1 MKLRELWKISSVVY
15 KEISFQSIFSLRVG
29 SSLPQRGRTDIKKL
43 VANARTSTLISKL
56 VTTVFIAIF
65 GFTVFLPMTG
75 FEVSG
80 TSVAPKDV
88 TIIGSITAFLAVVL
102 FLIVFMGLQVSTGF
116 VSSKMSDVLGA
127 FPLTKQ
133 EISNILFVCF
143 LRMFDIPLI
152 TAAIIFLLAFF
163 LVGGSLLGGLVLVMA
178 MAITEIFALALTI
191 GLARFF
197 YSRVAG
203 GGGRSRWQTLV
214 RLLFMLVWI
223 LPIFGAYFV
232 VSFAG
237 NIVQFLT
244 SLTQSLSSVLHLL
257 VLIYPFSFGF
267 LASYLTFPRAPDYT
281 VLSFSIASSIAYAF
295 VAFFCYKW
303 VTRTVRTIGGAGAI
317 AREKGVVKDTRIKP
331 QIPWLGIIRKDLRV
345 ASRAPSFASLF
356 LLPAMQ
362 AIILSISFSS
372 LSNLTSTVVLSAL
385 IGISMITLLLPPTLL
400 SIEGLASA
408 FTRSLPLR
416 KRTLIS
422 AKTLL
427 SLVTYLISLLVLF
440 FVAIYLNRNLNLI
453 MTYSL
458 IHALAVS
465 AGIMLELT
473 LLARKFWKEGFA
485 VGNIYSRITTYILT
499 LIPGFV
505 IVALP
510 IAAAFAAIL
519 YAENLVLPIFFAVAA
534 SEFLAM
540 TAIVA
545 IQK

>member
-1 MKLRELWKISSVVY
+1 MKLREIWKISSIVY

-29 SSLPQRGRTDIKKL
+29 SSLPQRGRTDIKRL

-56 VTTVFIAIF
+56 VTTFFIAIF
-65 GFTVFLPMTG
+65 AFTVFLPMSSL
-75 FEVSG
+75 VPSS
-80 TSVAPKDV
+80 TSSAPRDV
-88 TIIGSITAFLAVVL
+88 TIIGSVTAFLAVVL

-133 EISNILFVCF
+133 EISSILFVCF

-152 TAAIIFLLAFF
+152 AAAMVFLAAYF
-163 LVGGSLLGGLVLVMA
+163 LVGGSLLGGLLLLLA
-178 MAITEIFALALTI
+178 TAITEIFALAVTV
-191 GLARFF
+191 GSARFF

-214 RLLFMLVWI
+214 RLLFMVVWI
-223 LPIFGAYFV
+223 LPTFGAYLV
-232 VSFAG
+232 LSFAG
-237 NIVQFLT
+237 NIVQSLT
-244 SLTQSLSSVLHLL
+244 SLTQSLSSVLHFI
-257 VLIYPFSFGF
+257 VLIYPFSYGF
-267 LASYLTFPRAPDYT
+267 LASYLTFPRVPDYT
-281 VLSFSIASSIAYAF
+281 VLGFSIAASIAYVF
-295 VAFFCYKW
+295 VALFCYRW
-303 VTRTVRTIGGAGAI
+303 VTQTVRTIGGGGALV
-317 AREKGVVKDTRIKP
+317 RGKGIVKDTQIKP
-331 QIPWLGIIRKDLRV
+331 QVPWLGIIRKDLRV
-345 ASRAPSFASLF
+345 ASRVPSFASLF

-362 AIILSISFSS
+362 TIILSISFSS
-372 LSNLTSTVVLSAL
+372 LSNLTLIVTLSAL

-400 SIEGLASA
+400 SMEGLASA
-408 FTRSLPLR
+408 FTRSLPMK

-422 AKTLL
+422 AKTML
-427 SLVTYLISLLVLF
+427 SLVTYLISLVVLF
-440 FVAIYLNRNLNLI
+440 FVAVYLHRDFALI
-453 MTYSL
+453 LTYGL

-510 IAAAFAAIL
+510 IATAFAAIL
-519 YAENLVLPIFFAVAA
+519 FASNVLPIFLAVAA
-534 SEFLAM
+534 SEFAVM
-540 TAIVA
+540 TTIVT